1 MHKLSKALRVFGL
14 LLLMSALALTVYNIC
29 EDNRAKAISQEIVE
43 ILKEE
48 HVPAELQGSVDKAD
62 SVCLSEPKTRVPDYI
77 LNPEMAMPVKIVNGQ
92 EYVGMLSI
100 PELSLQLPVIN
111 DWDYPKLK
119 EAPCLYSGSAYLD
132 NLVIM
137 AHNYQSH
144 FGKINTLSIGSQLTF
159 TDMDDN
165 IFHYQVVATEL
176 ISPTSVDEV
185 VNSQWNLTL
194 FTCTIGGQSRIA
206 VRCERI

>member
-1 MHKLSKALRVFGL
+1 M
-14 LLLMSALALTVYNIC
+14 
-29 EDNRAKAISQEIVE
+29 
-43 ILKEE
+43 
-48 HVPAELQGSVDKAD
+48 
-62 SVCLSEPKTRVPDYI
+62 
-77 LNPEMAMPVKIVNGQ
+77 KIVNGQ

-159 TDMDDN
+159 TIMDDN